1 MTKMQTVAVAIAAFA
16 LALPA
21 AAQTTHPDKSGSAS
35 SSTRSGTPS
44 SSNSN
49 SSGGTSEA
57 MLTAKVHA
65 AMAKDPGLKTLAIN
79 VDSVGNNVTLKG
91 QVDSETTRKKAEQA
105 AKQVEGVGTVHNELT
120 VKPKS

>member
-1 MTKMQTVAVAIAAFA
+1 MTKMQTVAVAVTAFA

-21 AAQTTHPDKSGSAS
+21 AAQMTQPDKNGNANSTRSAPPSS
-35 SSTRSGTPS
+35 SSTNSGS
-44 SSNSN
+44 
-49 SSGGTSEA
+49 GTSEA

-79 VDSVGNNVTLKG
+79 VDSDGNNVTLKG
-91 QVDSETTRKKAEQA
+91 QVDSEATRKKAEQA